1 MISQETVDKIL
12 DAAQIIEVIGEL
24 VPLKRRGANYIA
36 CCPFHHEKTPS
47 FSVSPSKG
55 IYKCFGCGKAGNTVN
70 FIMEHEHLSYPE
82 ALRYLARKYNIPIE
96 ETESS
101 DEEKEA
107 SRKHESMILV
117 SEFAQKFFAE
127 NMFKT
132 NIGRSVALGYFKER
146 GFTEESIRDFGLGY
160 SLDDR
165 ESLLRAAKE
174 ANLNLDY
181 LSECGLLFKTED
193 GHYFDK
199 FYGRVMFPI
208 HSVSGRV
215 IAFGGRTL
223 RTDKKVAKYINSPE
237 SDIYIKKK
245 ALYGISLAK
254 SAIVSQDKCYLVE
267 GYTDVISMHQAGIKN
282 VVASCGTSLT
292 EEQIILIKRFTS
304 NVTILYDGDGAGISA
319 AIRGID
325 MLLKEGM
332 NIKVALIPDGD
343 DPDSYAKAHSKDE
356 ILNFL
361 DGAEED
367 FIDFR
372 ARLLKQQSP
381 AETSDPIHQARL
393 INDVIKSI
401 SLITDNI
408 TRTVYIKETCKK
420 FELDEAM
427 ISSEVAKH
435 IRTRQ
440 IELVKRNELE
450 ERNHRT
456 EEERI
461 RAVSDYRPHDK
472 SRQIP
477 DFVNDTYCEPAER
490 DLIYYLL
497 KFGSCELVLDQEM
510 LVGAER
516 QNLTVAEYILE
527 ELQSDD
533 LEFKNLVY
541 KNLFDEYFRLK
552 EEDPDKI
559 IKHFINHPDKNISSL
574 VADLLIDSNEL
585 TIKQFRDSLIKEEN
599 VLGKIIPKVVMV
611 YKAKVVDIAIKNVIQ
626 ELGKASQEKD
636 VERQAELLHNI
647 KIMTD
652 VKNCFAKELKR
663 VTV

>member
-1 MISQETVDKIL
+1 MITQETVEKIL

-55 IYKCFGCGKAGNTVN
+55 IYKCFGCGKAGNTVY
-70 FIMEHEHLSYPE
+70 FIMEHEHLTYPE

-117 SEFAQKFFAE
+117 SEFAQKFFVE
-127 NMFKT
+127 NMFNT
-132 NIGRSVALGYFKER
+132 NIGKSVALNYFRER
-146 GFTEESIRDFGLGY
+146 GFTEESIREFGLGY
-160 SLDDR
+160 CPDDR
-165 ESLLRAAKE
+165 ESLLRAAKA

-181 LSECGLLFKTED
+181 LSECGLLYKTED

-292 EEQIILIKRFTS
+292 EEQIILIKRFTN
-304 NVTILYDGDGAGISA
+304 NVTILYDGDGAGINA

-356 ILNFL
+356 ILSFL

-372 ARLLKQQSP
+372 ARLLKQQS
-381 AETSDPIHQARL
+381 ATENSDPINQARL
-393 INDVIKSI
+393 INDVVKSI

-408 TRTVYIKETCKK
+408 TRTVYIKETCRK

-427 ISSEVAKH
+427 VSSEVARH
-435 IRTRQ
+435 IRARQ
-440 IELVKRNELE
+440 IEMVNRNEME
-450 ERNHRT
+450 ERNRHLDT
-456 EEERI
+456 EKI
-461 RAVSDYRPHDK
+461 RAVSSFRSTDK

-477 DFVNDTYCEPAER
+477 DFINDTYCEPAER
-490 DLIYYLL
+490 DLVYYLL
-497 KFGSCELVLDQEM
+497 KFGSRELVLEEEM
-510 LVGAER
+510 SLGAER
-516 QNLTVAEYILE
+516 QHRTVAEYILS
-527 ELQSDD
+527 ELQDDD

-541 KNLFDEYFRLK
+541 KSLFDEYFRLK
-552 EEDPDKI
+552 EEDPERI

-574 VADLLIDSNEL
+574 VANLLIESNEL
-585 TIKQFRDSLIKEEN
+585 TIKQFKDSLIKEEN
-599 VLGKIIPKVVMV
+599 ILGKVVPKVVMV
-611 YKAKVVDIAIKNVIQ
+611 YKAKVVDIAISNVIK
-626 ELGKASQEKD
+626 ELGKAAQAKD
-636 VERQAELLHNI
+636 MDRQAELLRNI

-652 VKNCFAKELKR
+652 VKNVFAKELKR